1 MQAKAAERM
10 PVEHF
15 GQWTVAER
23 TVLWCHELMGQLDD
37 YLRGQV
43 TPQLMPGE
51 QIMGMAAL
59 RRPLS
64 FNLLQ
69 VPEKYQEWL
78 ATATNMRLILFRTE
92 GSGLFNVLTVKLKP
106 KCLEVHQWWYQEL
119 REVTLGTVNG
129 MGAGVS
135 LGLVPHEPLGPV
147 KGESRRYDMFPQAED
162 LDGHAQFYAQFR
174 QWLQQQVAAGAF
186 PMDAQRQAV
195 VAEHKEKIRLEEE
208 RKRKAAEERKRK
220 ASAAWT
226 TIRPYVPG
234 GIGLLFALA
243 LGGGGLTCALAVG
256 SGIPDSMEE
265 LSLDEKLLAIEER
278 NVKWRAA
285 GQEPPPGCPEYE
297 GELEKHLLRG
307 REDTCKGTVCNG
319 CCKYFSSDHYAGSVW
334 MGVTRGDD
342 LFQCPPVDVFKA
354 RVEARKET
362 IERKKENRNEDFAY
376 TAGGVLLFFL
386 GLVLLLVS
394 VVLLVKGRRKVKA
407 AAAAG

>member
-1 MQAKAAERM
+1 
-10 PVEHF
+10 
-15 GQWTVAER
+15 
-23 TVLWCHELMGQLDD
+23 MGQLDD

-43 TPQLMPGE
+43 TPQLIPGE

-64 FNLLQ
+64 FNLLL
-69 VPEKYQEWL
+69 VPEKYEEWL

-129 MGAGVS
+129 MGSGVS
-135 LGLVPHEPLGPV
+135 LGMVPHEPLGPV
-147 KGESRRYDMFPQAED
+147 KGESRRYDIFPQAED
-162 LDGHAQFYAQFR
+162 LDGHAQFYAQYR
-174 QWLQQQVAAGAF
+174 GWLQQQVAAGAF

-208 RKRKAAEERKRK
+208 RKRKA
-220 ASAAWT
+220 SAAWT

-234 GIGLLFALA
+234 GVGLLFALL

-256 SGIPDSMEE
+256 SKIPDSMEE
-265 LSLDEKLLAIEER
+265 LTLEEKLLAIEER

-285 GQEPPPGCPEYE
+285 GQEPPPGCPEWE
-297 GELEKHLLRG
+297 GELENYHLRG
-307 REDTCKGTVCNG
+307 REHTCQGTVCNG
-319 CCKYFSSDHYAGSVW
+319 CCKYFSSDHYAGAGW
-334 MGVTRGDD
+334 TGVTRGDEV
-342 LFQCPPVDVFKA
+342 FRCPPVNAFQE
-354 RVEARKET
+354 RVEARKKS
-362 IERKKENRNEDFAY
+362 IEEEEGQRNGYFAY
-376 TAGGVLLFFL
+376 TAGGVMLFFL